1 MKNFFEIIIRPD
13 GLTLCDPTGQSQ
25 DEFIDNQET
34 SLDARLV
41 RFGAKHEISTTTIAL
56 FVSEELLY
64 FKSFDLPLKTPNL
77 KDAIRFQLGL
87 LTPFAGDEVLYSYTT
102 TRTKDMYQVAL
113 YATPRQHVQPY
124 LQNLS
129 DTGFTLIGLFPECQ
143 RYVNRTR
150 RKERWALLT
159 PGRFAK
165 AIVFAGTHMENRFL
179 CGSEPEFANI
189 ATLCATKNIYHQQ
202 PLDNDGFMNAVRL
215 REKSPLLKEFDLLPP
230 AYKKPDYARG
240 VIIGLLILN
249 LISLLGLAGIK
260 QYRLT
265 AIEQQIETEIQEIL
279 PKVNEINTLY
289 AKEKQLTADIE
300 KIKELSDNPDL
311 ITLLQRLTDEL
322 PETSFLDQL
331 RMVKGKDALEIQ
343 GYTEDISELT
353 AKLQTIGQTKLKST
367 SRRRNETYFQ
377 MEIGLP

>member
-1 MKNFFEIIIRPD
+1 MKNFIEIIIRPN
-13 GLTLCDPTGQSQ
+13 GLTLCDPTGQRE
-25 DEFIDNQET
+25 DEFVDSQEA
-34 SLDARLV
+34 SLDARLIQF
-41 RFGAKHEISTTTIAL
+41 RTKHEISTTTVAL
-56 FVSEELLY
+56 FVAEELLY
-64 FKSFDLPLKTPNL
+64 FKSLELPLKTPNL

-87 LTPFAGDEVLYSYTT
+87 LTPFAGDDVLYSFTT

-124 LQNLS
+124 LQSFS
-129 DTGFTLIGLFPECQ
+129 DAGFTLIGLFPESQ

-150 RKERWALLT
+150 RRERWALMT

-179 CGSEPEFANI
+179 CGSEPEFADL
-189 ATLCATKNIYHQQ
+189 ATLCATKNIYHPQ
-202 PLDNDGFMNAVRL
+202 PLDNDGFMNATLL

-230 AYKKPDYARG
+230 AYKKPDYSRA
-240 VIIGLLILN
+240 VIIALLILN

-265 AIEQQIETEIQEIL
+265 TIEQQLEAEIQEIL
-279 PKVNEINTLY
+279 PKVNEINTLF
-289 AKEKQLTADIE
+289 AQEKQLTEDIE

-311 ITLLQRLTDEL
+311 ITLLQRLTEEL

-331 RMVKGKDALEIQ
+331 RMIKGKHALEIQ
-343 GYTEDISELT
+343 GYTEDIGELT
-353 AKLQTIGQTKLKST
+353 NKLQTIGQTKLKST